1 MALQPFSLKQAHK
14 NNLDP
19 NTYLQEWFKTSQ
31 ALYLTSSPYRAL
43 SKAKQKSKGVWFKV
57 CSQLFVDFLGEE
69 LREIDVDAIETI
81 LMIILPTEI
90 NVPESEI
97 KTVIPDLL
105 AYWQYLDALFNSG
118 ARPKL
123 KYAKA
128 IIEHLAAVEKSY
140 PDLYRAVA
148 EDAKDWVPDFI
159 GDAAYY
165 MSTQGAVPI
174 ELALQLTDL
183 NSFAEFLG
191 YLCNSGF
198 DQTMPGASDAVYEL
212 LNVACRES
220 FIQVRHGDS
229 DATRF
234 WQHIA
239 KLIMD
244 HSRFRALDAESLNIL
259 FTILAEYRQFLSA
272 EFIAF
277 IHEHKMAHLDD
288 EKSDEREEAPFGI
301 EELVE
306 EMPDEFTLVEVMQ
319 EQLAF
324 LPDVQLQ
331 MILEEINLSEKGRN
345 AIALMVLDSN
355 QQRAKIA
362 LNVLKQAPKSL
373 PAAALGR
380 LVRIRNWLNRS
391 VQNKADKLIQLAR
404 KRGVS
409 PTNADTTHQV
419 CDVLMSTI
427 DSYGVQCVALTLQE
441 GNQYRIVSFLLKEH
455 RGVVDAMVSPLTSK
469 KETQAFIARFKQ
481 SGLLFEKVSF
491 ELIAQQ
497 LPLFLAMNRQFN
509 TSIDPFLVQCMELLG
524 LKNWN
529 PDDAMLHTLYQDLLD
544 VECSDDVIAKVQK
557 RSAKW
562 ISASIGNSWF
572 NDFEPS
578 VDGRLVWAQRM
589 GRMTLWAKHCH
600 SSRRQAQCHDFAV
613 VCNLLMNK
621 NIPEQDIALLRA
633 IERNSY

>member
-43 SKAKQKSKGVWFKV
+43 SKAKQKAKGVWFKV

-90 NVPESEI
+90 DVPDSEI

-118 ARPKL
+118 AKPKL

-148 EDAKDWVPDFI
+148 EDAKDWAPDFI

-198 DQTMPGASDAVYEL
+198 DQTVPGASDAVYEL

-229 DATRF
+229 DAIRF

-277 IHEHKMAHLDD
+277 IHEHKMAHLDN
-288 EKSDEREEAPFGI
+288 EESDERKEAPFGI

-324 LPDVQLQ
+324 LPNVQLQ
-331 MILEEINLSEKGRN
+331 MILEEISLSEKGRN

-409 PTNADTTHQV
+409 PTSAATTHQI

-455 RGVVDAMVSPLTSK
+455 HGVVDAMVSPLTSK

-562 ISASIGNSWF
+562 TSASIGNSWF

-600 SSRRQAQCHDFAV
+600 SSRRQAQCSDFAV